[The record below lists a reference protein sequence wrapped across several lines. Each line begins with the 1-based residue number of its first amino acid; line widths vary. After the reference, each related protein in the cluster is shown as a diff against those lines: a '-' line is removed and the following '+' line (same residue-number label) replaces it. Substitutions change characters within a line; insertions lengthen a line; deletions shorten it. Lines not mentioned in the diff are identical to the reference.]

1 MEQDICRPPLTSV
14 CKEKVWEICVHQ
26 QRLALGHLIHFLC
39 HSLTWGLVSGSP
51 SPATVLG
58 QAFVSFVSQIQA
70 LSYTVQGLASSRL
83 WINTSD
89 FVDSYIVQKP
99 VY

>member
-1 MEQDICRPPLTSV
+1 M
-14 CKEKVWEICVHQ
+14 HQ
-26 QRLALGHLIHFLC
+26 QMLALGHLIRFLC
-39 HSLTWGLVSGSP
+39 HSSLIWGLVSGSP

-58 QAFVSFVSQIQA
+58 QAFVSFVSREVPSTV
-70 LSYTVQGLASSRL
+70 SYTVQGLASSSL